1 MSVLRGF
8 LIAVAI
14 VCILCGLV
22 ALATGTF
29 PPAAIFAFWGV
40 LLVIG
45 TVFERVIYKPTK
57 ARPPGPGWVRTTE
70 RFFDDSSGKA
80 ITVYVEPAT
89 GERQYIEE

>member
-1 MSVLRGF
+1 MLRGS

-57 ARPPGPGWVRTTE
+57 ARRPGAGWVRTTE
-70 RFFDDSSGKA
+70 RFIDDSSGKA

>member
-8 LIAVAI
+8 LIAVVI

-40 LLVIG
+40 LLVVG

-57 ARPPGPGWVRTTE
+57 AQPPGPGWVRTAE
-70 RFFDDSSGKA
+70 RFIDDTSGKA
-80 ITVYVEPAT
+80 ITVYIEPAS

>member
-22 ALATGTF
+22 ALATGMF

-45 TVFERVIYKPTK
+45 TLFERVIYKPTK
-57 ARPPGPGWVRTTE
+57 ALPPGAGWVRTTE
-70 RFFDDSSGKA
+70 RFIDDSSGKA